1 MQSPQFQMNSE
12 IELRHWWFVAR
23 RRILAAIIDRV
34 LAASPQ
40 TMVVD
45 IGCGTGGNI
54 AALADRYACVGID
67 PSQEAIALARA
78 RFPQVPF
85 IAGMAPD
92 DLGDVSG
99 QARLWLATDVLEHVP
114 DDFWLFS
121 RLVAATAPG
130 AYLLLTVPA
139 GPSLW
144 SPHDESHGHY
154 RRYDQAR
161 FQRLWQG
168 LPAAP
173 LLVSYFNR
181 RLYPL
186 VKLVRMVNRWRGKAG
201 GQAGTDFKIPAAPV
215 NRLLT
220 AIFAG
225 ESRRL
230 VRLLDGRGRGYA
242 AGVSLVAL
250 LRREEGSLVPRHRPA
265 DVPED
270 EHGPPVQSDS
280 VSAR

>member
-23 RRILAAIIDRV
+23 RRILAALIARV
-34 LAASPQ
+34 LPASPQ
-40 TMVVD
+40 SMVVD

-54 AALADRYACVGID
+54 AALAERYACVGID
-67 PSQEAIALARA
+67 PSGEAIALARA
-78 RFPQVPF
+78 RFPQVRF

-92 DLGDVSG
+92 DLGEVSR
-99 QARLWLATDVLEHVP
+99 QARLLLATDVLEHVP

-121 RLVAATAPG
+121 RLLAAMSPG
-130 AYLLLTVPA
+130 AYFLLTVPA
-139 GPSLW
+139 DPTLW

-154 RRYDQAR
+154 RRYDRAR
-161 FQRLWQG
+161 FQRLWEG
-168 LPAAP
+168 LPATP
-173 LLVSYFNR
+173 LLLSYFNC

-186 VKLVRMVNRWRGKAG
+186 VKLVRMVNRRRGKAR
-201 GQAGTDFKIPAAPV
+201 GQAGTDFTIPASPV

-220 AIFAG
+220 GIFAG
-225 ESRRL
+225 ESGRL
-230 VRLLDGRGRGYA
+230 SRLLDGRGRGYA

-250 LRREEGSLVPRHRPA
+250 LRREEGSISPRPRPP

-270 EHGPPVQSDS
+270 VHQP
-280 VSAR
+280 SAAAES

>member
-23 RRILAAIIDRV
+23 RRILAALIARV
-34 LAASPQ
+34 LPPSPQ
-40 TMVVD
+40 SMVVD

-54 AALADRYACVGID
+54 AALAERYACVGID
-67 PSQEAIALARA
+67 PSGEAIALARA
-78 RFPQVPF
+78 RFPQVRF

-92 DLGDVSG
+92 DLGEVSR
-99 QARLWLATDVLEHVP
+99 QARLLLATDVLEHVP

-121 RLVAATAPG
+121 RLLAATAPG
-130 AYLLLTVPA
+130 AYFLLTVPA
-139 GPSLW
+139 DPSLW
-144 SPHDESHGHY
+144 SPHDESHGHW
-154 RRYDQAR
+154 RRYDRAR
-161 FQRLWQG
+161 LERLWEG
-168 LPAAP
+168 LPVTP

-186 VKLVRMVNRWRGKAG
+186 VKLVRMVSRRRGKAR

-220 AIFAG
+220 GIFAG

-230 VRLLDGRGRGYA
+230 ARLLDGRGRGYA

-250 LRREEGSLVPRHRPA
+250 LRREEGPLSPRRRPA
-265 DVPED
+265 DVPAD
-270 EHGPPVQSDS
+270 KHQPPAE
-280 VSAR
+280 SAPRT

>member
-23 RRILAAIIDRV
+23 RRILVSLIARV
-34 LAASPQ
+34 LPPSLQ
-40 TMVVD
+40 SIVVD

-54 AALADRYACVGID
+54 AALAERYACVGID
-67 PSQEAIALARA
+67 PSGEAIALARA
-78 RFPQVPF
+78 RFPQVRF
-85 IAGMAPD
+85 LAGMAPD
-92 DLGDVSG
+92 DLGEVSR
-99 QARLWLATDVLEHVP
+99 QARLLMATDVLEHVP

-121 RLVAATAPG
+121 RLMAATAPG
-130 AYLLLTVPA
+130 TYFLLTVPA
-139 GPSLW
+139 DPALW
-144 SPHDESHGHY
+144 SPHDESHGHW
-154 RRYDQAR
+154 RRYDRPR
-161 FQRLWQG
+161 FQRLWEG
-168 LPAAP
+168 LPVTP

-186 VKLVRMVNRWRGKAG
+186 VKLIRMVNRRRGKAR

-220 AIFAG
+220 GIFAG

-230 VRLLDGRGRGYA
+230 ARLLDGRGRGYA

-250 LRREEGSLVPRHRPA
+250 LRREEGPLSPRRRPPDVPA
-265 DVPED
+265 DAHQP
-270 EHGPPVQSDS
+270 
-280 VSAR
+280 